1 MKWYR
6 NEEPW
11 IFRVQNA
18 SRKCLTSGVRWNFY
32 KCRWNVITIGRLN
45 RLKQKLECV
54 SLVRDVIGRDSVSFL
69 LSICA
74 IAVNNIVMSNI
85 LLHSH
90 SIECVVDGWWIDKI
104 YTAKINLSPFFAFA
118 KFFLSFL
125 FYSSK
130 LFHFIDRE
138 IRLNLAFE
146 WSLCIS
152 QEMKIKHRI
161 LLMKEG
167 KVRHCFEH
175 SFVDID
181 QW

>member
-54 SLVRDVIGRDSVSFL
+54 SLVRDVIDRDSVSFL

-90 SIECVVDGWWIDKI
+90 SIECVADGWWIDKI
-104 YTAKINLSPFFAFA
+104 YTAKINLSPLFTFT

-125 FYSSK
+125 SLLNYFISLVEKLVWIWLLNDHYVFPKKWKLNTGFY
-130 LFHFIDRE
+130 
-138 IRLNLAFE
+138 
-146 WSLCIS
+146 
-152 QEMKIKHRI
+152 
-161 LLMKEG
+161 
-167 KVRHCFEH
+167 
-175 SFVDID
+175 
-181 QW
+181 